1 MQPSAELPIP
11 GLVAYEQFRQ
21 RMRAHYAA
29 VRSLFV
35 ERFRE
40 FLLDPPPPES
50 AFLHCDNRY
59 EGDGRCWHIWWT
71 GELSRYRF
79 WTFPPTPAPYPV
91 FSWDELATLGV
102 EPNQLSCVINGVYS
116 DVAADAWEE
125 AGGFAVSRP
134 ISIDSF
140 LWRSAADGRG
150 WVDQI
155 TMWIKEA
162 AAAALPAGPGDARSS
177 RVPPL
182 TCGKMPPVPS
192 DIIAACQD
200 GDRNALLA
208 WADVLEAAGARDEAE
223 LLRWLPRFRESI
235 AEGVTVYLGQGAF
248 YVFSEH
254 NTTWWGCG
262 EAEGSLPGEPNE
274 AAVNLGRLLAGWNDY
289 HPALEW
295 LFRDLALWQVSVEC
309 CWFANGQQAVRPTYN
324 LDAGDH
330 LVPFGTTM
338 GVTEV
343 QADQESSEE
352 G

>member
-1 MQPSAELPIP
+1 MQPSAESPIP

-21 RMRAHYAA
+21 RMREHFAA

-50 AFLHCDNRY
+50 VFLHCDNRY
-59 EGDGRCWHIWWT
+59 EGDGKCWHIWWD
-71 GELSRYRF
+71 GEGPRYRF

-91 FSWDELATLGV
+91 FSWDELATFGV
-102 EPNQLSCVINGVYS
+102 EPNQLSCFIDGVYS

-150 WVDQI
+150 WVDRL

-177 RVPPL
+177 RVQPL

-235 AEGVTVYLGQGAF
+235 AEGVTAWLGHGAF

-254 NTTWWGCG
+254 STTWWGCG

-295 LFRDLALWQVSVEC
+295 LFRDLALWQVSVKC
-309 CWFANGQQAVRPTYN
+309 CWFANGQEAISPTYN

-330 LVPFGTTM
+330 LVPFDTTM

-343 QADQESSEE
+343 QADQESTEE

>member
-21 RMRAHYAA
+21 RMREHYAA

-71 GELSRYRF
+71 GELSRF
-79 WTFPPTPAPYPV
+79 WTFPPTPAPTPV
-91 FSWDELATLGV
+91 LSVDELATLSV
-102 EPNQLSCVINGVYS
+102 VLHRNSHFVNGAFS

-125 AGGFAVSRP
+125 AGGFAVSP
-134 ISIDSF
+134 IAIDGWV
-140 LWRSAADGRG
+140 LRSAADGRG
-150 WVDQI
+150 WVDKI
-155 TMWIKEA
+155 TMWIKNDA
-162 AAAALPAGPGDARSS
+162 AAAALPARPGDARSS
-177 RVPPL
+177 RVQPL

-223 LLRWLPRFRESI
+223 LLRRLPPFRESI

-248 YVFSEH
+248 YVFSER

-295 LFRDLALWQVSVEC
+295 LFRDLALWQVSVVC
-309 CWFANGQQAVRPTYN
+309 CWFANGQKALSPTYN

-343 QADQESSEE
+343 QADQESTEE